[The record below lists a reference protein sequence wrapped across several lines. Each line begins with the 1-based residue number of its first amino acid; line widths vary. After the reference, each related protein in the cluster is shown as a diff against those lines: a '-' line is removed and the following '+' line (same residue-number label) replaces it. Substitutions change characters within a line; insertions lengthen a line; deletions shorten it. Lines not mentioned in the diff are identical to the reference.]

1 MLPLWLRLCVCVSV
15 CLHALVSL
23 HLDVFV
29 STCQCVCVFLCLY
42 AHISMCPLACMSC
55 MSVCPYV
62 RLPTH
67 MHWPSHCHWQVPFGR
82 RSREMKVAAMRAASS
97 SSSSCTKALLFHGWI
112 PGAFLQFG
120 FQQTPTGSRQ
130 PMVWK
135 QSGDCSSPSP
145 NPVQAAGSQQQ
156 LLWVAVLWV
165 S

>member
-1 MLPLWLRLCVCVSV
+1 MPLCPCVLMSLCPRVSVSV
-15 CLHALVSL
+15 C
-23 HLDVFV
+23 F
-29 STCQCVCVFLCLY
+29 CVFMPIYPCVPLPV
-42 AHISMCPLACMSC
+42 CPRVH

-62 RLPTH
+62 HLPTH
-67 MHWPSHCHWQVPFGR
+67 MHWPSHCRWQVPFGR

>member
-1 MLPLWLRLCVCVSV
+1 MPLCPCILMSLCPRVSVSV
-15 CLHALVSL
+15 C
-23 HLDVFV
+23 F
-29 STCQCVCVFLCLY
+29 CVFMPIYPCVPLPV
-42 AHISMCPLACMSC
+42 CPRVH